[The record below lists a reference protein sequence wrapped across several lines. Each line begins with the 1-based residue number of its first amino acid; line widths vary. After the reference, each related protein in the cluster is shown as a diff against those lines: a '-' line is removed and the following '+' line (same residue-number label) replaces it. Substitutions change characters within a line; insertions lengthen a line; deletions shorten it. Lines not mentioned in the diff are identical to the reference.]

1 MAKVAVDC
9 DTSALTLMAD
19 AAFQAKGRGLNSI
32 PVRFALMGIVVG
44 AIAFGLQYWLVFGD
58 RLAGMSVSDWSTVA
72 LLLALPASV
81 TFLAARKLAGMIGA
95 LRNSTL
101 AILQGEINSPV
112 DVDCACEVGGLADS
126 FRAMVARLNSN
137 ILRMN
142 ILAYTDNVTGLPNRA
157 VINHVLDLARKK
169 GPDNCKGSMFFIDL
183 DGFKRINDTF
193 GHDAGD
199 ELLRKASLRIVEQGF
214 GVQRDELDNCTT
226 AFGELCTTCPSSLV
240 FARFAGD
247 EFVALLPGEREDA
260 ELEEVGRTIIAAL
273 NEPFEI
279 FGNEIRIGASI
290 GIATIDQGVEDPR
303 DLLVH
308 SDIAMYR
315 AKEQGRNCIAFFDV
329 DLKAKVAERAELE
342 KDLRRALERDELSLN
357 FQPKLCARTNA
368 IVGVEALARWHH
380 PTKGAISPDIFIPIA
395 EQSGSMGELGDTVL
409 RLSALQA
416 RAWGKTGLQLPIAVN
431 VSPVQ
436 FESPELVRDIL
447 ACLERFAI
455 DPAMIELEIT
465 ETLAMFDYAASKRR
479 VDELRATGVRVAIDD
494 FGTGYSNLSQL
505 ARLNVDTI
513 KIDRS
518 LVKGIGQNAK
528 SEAMLEATINMA
540 KALGHVIVAEGIE
553 TMEQLAALQALG
565 CDQVQ
570 GFFVARPMTAIDLN
584 AWMTSRNANGVGSM
598 QSDLFV
604 RISAAQR

>member
-1 MAKVAVDC
+1 MTKIAVDSEN
-9 DTSALTLMAD
+9 SALSLMAD
-19 AAFQAKGRGLNSI
+19 AGFQAKGRGLNSI
-32 PVRFALMGIVVG
+32 PVRFALMGIIVG
-44 AIAFGLQYWLVFGD
+44 AIAFGLQYWFVFGD
-58 RLAGMSVSDWSTVA
+58 RLVGMSMSQWGTVA

-112 DVDCACEVGGLADS
+112 DVDCACEVGALADS

-142 ILAYTDNVTGLPNRA
+142 MLAYTDNVTNLPNRA
-157 VINHVLDLARKK
+157 VINHVLELARKK
-169 GPDNCKGSMFFIDL
+169 GPGNCKVSMFFIDL

-199 ELLRKASLRIVEQGF
+199 ELLRKTSLRIVEHGF
-214 GVQRDELDNCTT
+214 GVPRDQLESCTT
-226 AFGELCTTCPSSLV
+226 AFGELCTTCPSRLV

-260 ELEEVGRTIIAAL
+260 ELEEFGRAIIAAL
-273 NEPFEI
+273 HDPFEI
-279 FGNEIRIGASI
+279 FGNEVRIGASI
-290 GIATIDQGVEDPR
+290 GIATIDRGVEDPR

-315 AKEQGRNCIAFFDV
+315 AKEQGRNCFAFFDV
-329 DLKAKVAERAELE
+329 NLKAKVAERAELE
-342 KDLRRALERDELSLN
+342 KDLRRALECDELSLN
-357 FQPKLCARTNA
+357 FQPKLCASTNA
-368 IVGVEALARWHH
+368 IVGVEALARWDH
-380 PTKGAISPDIFIPIA
+380 PNKGAISPNIFVPIA
-395 EQSGSMGELGDTVL
+395 EQSGSIGKLGDRVL
-409 RLSALQA
+409 CLSALQSQ
-416 RAWGKTGLQLPIAVN
+416 AWSKTGLVLPVAVN

-436 FESPELVRDIL
+436 FESPELVREIL
-447 ACLERFAI
+447 RCLERFAI

-513 KIDRS
+513 KIDQS
-518 LVKGIGQNAK
+518 LVKGIGQNTK

-540 KALGHVIVAEGIE
+540 KALGHLIVAEGIE
-553 TMEQLAALQALG
+553 TMEQLATLRALG

-570 GFFVARPMTAIDLN
+570 GFFVARPMTAIDLD
-584 AWMTSRNANGVGSM
+584 AWMTSRNANGIGSM
-598 QSDLFV
+598 QNDLFL
-604 RISAAQR
+604 RLKAARG